1 VNALSCTP
9 YSGDAFVRL
18 AISIAATVA
27 LICPAVSAA
36 PSAQVAKQCLRA
48 AYLLY
53 PYQRPGAAPMRSDRM
68 NFFRNCM
75 VQHDAA
81 TDHPADATTD
91 AAKGDSA
98 H

>member
-1 VNALSCTP
+1 M
-9 YSGDAFVRL
+9 RL
-18 AISIAATVA
+18 AISAAVSVA
-27 LICPAVSAA
+27 LVCPTASAM
-36 PSAQVAKQCLRA
+36 PNAQAAKQCLRA

-75 VQHDAA
+75 VKRDAE
-81 TDHPADATTD
+81 TDSPADTTTD
-91 AAKGDSA
+91 AVKGDRA

>member
-1 VNALSCTP
+1 MRYPERRYL
-9 YSGDAFVRL
+9 GDASVRL
-18 AISIAATVA
+18 AISIAVSVA
-27 LICPAVSAA
+27 LACPAAA
-36 PSAQVAKQCLRA
+36 AMPNAHAAKQCLRA

-68 NFFRNCM
+68 NYFRNCM

-81 TDHPADATTD
+81 TDSPADTTTD
-91 AAKGDSA
+91 AVKGDPA

>member
-1 VNALSCTP
+1 MRYPARR
-9 YSGDAFVRL
+9 YSGDASVRL

-27 LICPAVSAA
+27 LACPAASAM
-36 PSAQVAKQCLRA
+36 PNAQAAKQCLRA

-68 NFFRNCM
+68 NYFRNCM
-75 VQHDAA
+75 IQHDAA
-81 TDHPADATTD
+81 TDGPVDANMDAPKSEPA
-91 AAKGDSA
+91 

>member
-1 VNALSCTP
+1 MSVAL
-9 YSGDAFVRL
+9 
-18 AISIAATVA
+18 TVA
-27 LICPAVSAA
+27 LVGPAASAT
-36 PSAQVAKQCLRA
+36 PNAQAAKQCLRA

-75 VQHDAA
+75 IQHDTA
-81 TDHPADATTD
+81 TDSPADATTD
-91 AAKGDSA
+91 AVKLDPA

>member
-1 VNALSCTP
+1 
-9 YSGDAFVRL
+9 VRL
-18 AISIAATVA
+18 AISVAATVA
-27 LICPAVSAA
+27 LVCPAASAM
-36 PSAQVAKQCLRA
+36 PNAQAAKQCLRA

-81 TDHPADATTD
+81 ADSPVDTTTD
-91 AAKGDSA
+91 TVKGDPA